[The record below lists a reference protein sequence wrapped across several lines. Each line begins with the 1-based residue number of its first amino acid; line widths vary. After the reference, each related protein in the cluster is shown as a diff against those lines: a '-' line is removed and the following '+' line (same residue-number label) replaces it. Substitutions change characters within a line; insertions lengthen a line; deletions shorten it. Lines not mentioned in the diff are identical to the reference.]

1 MEQKSTTTAGNP
13 QTTAQELVRPVE
25 GRVVAGVSQGLAN
38 RYDLPV
44 WVPRVGFAVSALFG
58 GAGLVLYLA
67 GWLLMRSED
76 ETESIAERF
85 FSGASSSKAWIGIGL
100 IFLAALILLDNLT
113 FLSGG
118 VIWAVALLVL
128 GVLLYTGQIPLS
140 SGEKNT
146 EASKEGV
153 QPVTTTETNLP
164 VTQTDTPAGD
174 SPSGGGL
181 PPTPTPTPPILPPSA
196 AKPKEQSILG
206 RLTIGFML
214 LGVGI
219 LALLDTIPDFPVYP
233 EPRHYLALAVTI
245 LGTGLIVGAFA
256 GRARWLILVAVVAVP
271 TLMFS
276 PIFEWDWESDTFE
289 LTTGP
294 ETFTELSDEY
304 TLDIGNLEI
313 DLSDLPWDG
322 ETIDLTASVDLGNL
336 EIRIPSD
343 VGIIGNASVDVG
355 RVGTFGRE
363 SAGIGS
369 PSLSFNEQ
377 DFPGGTVLLDAH
389 VDMGN
394 IDIKR

>member
-1 MEQKSTTTAGNP
+1 M
-13 QTTAQELVRPVE
+13 
-25 GRVVAGVSQGLAN
+25 
-38 RYDLPV
+38 
-44 WVPRVGFAVSALFG
+44 
-58 GAGLVLYLA
+58 
-67 GWLLMRSED
+67 
-76 ETESIAERF
+76 
-85 FSGASSSKAWIGIGL
+85 
-100 IFLAALILLDNLT
+100 
-113 FLSGG
+113 
-118 VIWAVALLVL
+118 
-128 GVLLYTGQIPLS
+128 
-140 SGEKNT
+140 
-146 EASKEGV
+146 
-153 QPVTTTETNLP
+153 TTTETNLP

-294 ETFTELSDEY
+294 ETFTELSNEY

-322 ETIDLTASVDLGNL
+322 ETIDLDC
-336 EIRIPSD
+336 
-343 VGIIGNASVDVG
+343 VG
-355 RVGTFGRE
+355 RLGQSRDPYT
-363 SAGIGS
+363 
-369 PSLSFNEQ
+369 Q
-377 DFPGGTVLLDAH
+377 
-389 VDMGN
+389 
-394 IDIKR
+394 